1 MQTVDYKGLGVT
13 CEWLR
18 EKSKLLSTGI
28 CVGVIGMDQS
38 RQETLQELE
47 LTNRRYQQIDT
58 ASSRKNEHWAPH

>member
-1 MQTVDYKGLGVT
+1 MA
-13 CEWLR
+13 

-47 LTNRRYQQIDT
+47 LTNR
-58 ASSRKNEHWAPH
+58 